1 MGTYSKAAVAVLA
14 LALSCS
20 PLLAQGD
27 PQDPPPQQQGGW
39 AGGGFGPRGPMGR
52 DGHGGGPGGPR
63 GGWGYGRGSDGFG
76 GGPGGVRGFGMGMR
90 DSGLSRLLND
100 PAIRQQVGITAE
112 QAAKVSQ
119 QTSDFRKAQIRDG
132 ADIQVKRIDLQ
143 DLLSAD
149 KPDRAAIDAKL
160 QEISAA
166 QLTLSKSAID
176 YELNMRE
183 AITPAQREKLRQL
196 MRDRGRAGDGRSGGG
211 PPKPGPQ
218 GAGRR
223 GPRGSAPPPGSQGG
237 SQTAPPAGPPP
248 NNQ

>member
-1 MGTYSKAAVAVLA
+1 MMGTYSKAAIAVLA

-39 AGGGFGPRGPMGR
+39 SYGRGR
-52 DGHGGGPGGPR
+52 DGFGRGR
-63 GGWGYGRGSDGFG
+63 GGM
-76 GGPGGVRGFGMGMR
+76 RGFGMR
-90 DSGLSRLLND
+90 DFGLSRLLND
-100 PAIRQQVGITAE
+100 PAIRQQVGITAD
-112 QAAKVSQ
+112 QAAKISQ
-119 QTSDFRKAQIRDG
+119 QTSDFRKAQIRDR

-160 QEISAA
+160 QEISTT

-176 YELNMRE
+176 YQLNMRE
-183 AITPAQREKLRQL
+183 AITPAQRDKLRQL
-196 MRDRGRAGDGRSGGG
+196 MRDRGKPGDGRSGGG
-211 PPKPGPQ
+211 PPRPGPQ

-223 GPRGSAPPPGSQGG
+223 GPRGSAPPPNSQGR
-237 SQTAPPAGPPP
+237 SQSAPPAGPPP